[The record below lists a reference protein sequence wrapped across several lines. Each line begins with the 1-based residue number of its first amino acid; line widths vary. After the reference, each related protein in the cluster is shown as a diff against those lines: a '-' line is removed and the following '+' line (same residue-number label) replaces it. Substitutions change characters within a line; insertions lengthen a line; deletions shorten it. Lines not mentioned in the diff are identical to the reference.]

1 VGLFGSVFKLG
12 KGLVGK
18 AVKIAA
24 PQVSV
29 GLGIAKKL
37 VRRNAKKI
45 LAGGG
50 VATVAGGI
58 AAGKRILRT
67 PAGAAAAAA
76 AGTAGVMGM
85 MGGGVGGR
93 RYRRIN
99 PGNTRA
105 MRRAIRRIEAGA
117 RIYSKFFGM
126 KRGRIKG
133 APGVHVKKLS
143 IRRAA

>member
-1 VGLFGSVFKLG
+1 MALFGGLGKLLG
-12 KGLVGK
+12 KGL
-18 AVKIAA
+18 
-24 PQVSV
+24 
-29 GLGIAKKL
+29 KL
-37 VRRNAKKI
+37 VSPQISGVVGR
-45 LAGGG
+45 AGGL
-50 VATVAGGI
+50 VSRI
-58 AAGKRILRT
+58 GKKNLKRAVI
-67 PAGAAAAAA
+67 GAA
-76 AGTAGVMGM
+76 AGTAVAVKRFARTPGGKMVMVGGGGAALGAGAAAM
-85 MGGGVGGR
+85 MGGQREFR